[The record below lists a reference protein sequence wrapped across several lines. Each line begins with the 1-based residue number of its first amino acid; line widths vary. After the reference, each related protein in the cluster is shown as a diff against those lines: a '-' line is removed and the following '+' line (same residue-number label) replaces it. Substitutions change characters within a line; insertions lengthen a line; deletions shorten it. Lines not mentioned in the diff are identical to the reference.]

1 MAFFVML
8 TAVFVLK
15 TVAILCSK
23 DDIIRKSQ
31 SFSVF
36 TPEDVGFSGAC

>member
-8 TAVFVLK
+8 TAIFVLK
-15 TVAILCSK
+15 TVAILYGK
-23 DDIIRKSQ
+23 DDLIRKSQ

-36 TPEDVGFSGAC
+36 TPEDIGFSGAC

>member
-1 MAFFVML
+1 MAFFLVL
-8 TAVFVLK
+8 AAIFVLK
-15 TVAILCSK
+15 TVAILSSK
-23 DDIIRKSQ
+23 DDLIRKSQ